1 MGGCAWPVTDVGLR
15 ASVGDSERRV
25 GRGDEAA
32 GALGVRVRPASRAD
46 LDAIASIE
54 QVCFSRP
61 WSRAAFAAA
70 LGDPVSRLLVA
81 EGAVQGER
89 SEVLGYAVLYVV
101 ADQAEL
107 ANLAVAPA
115 FRGRGVGR
123 ALLESVV
130 AVARELGVRQLFL
143 EVRQSNSVA
152 QRLYRSVGFVPV
164 ALRRGYYEAPVE
176 DALVMALRLDDV
188 VRTDGG

>member
-1 MGGCAWPVTDVGLR
+1 M
-15 ASVGDSERRV
+15 
-25 GRGDEAA
+25 
-32 GALGVRVRPASRAD
+32 
-46 LDAIASIE
+46 
-54 QVCFSRP
+54 
-61 WSRAAFAAA
+61 
-70 LGDPVSRLLVA
+70 
-81 EGAVQGER
+81 QGER